1 MLETNTFLVEIAREE
16 DIVEV
21 SQSEQTAKY
30 IEKVEGIQEMLGR
43 DRMKVAFY
51 GRTSNGKSSVINA
64 MLRSKI
70 LPTGIGHTTNC
81 FLQVEGTDSEEAY
94 ILTEDQ
100 PQPLS
105 VQSISGLAHALSTVR
120 LKPDSTIHI
129 CWPKNKCSLLKDDVI
144 FLDSPGIDLSPD
156 MDSWIDR
163 HCLDADV
170 FVLVANAES
179 TLMQTEKNFFH
190 KVSMKLSKPNIFILN
205 NRWDASAAE
214 PDMQEEVKQQH
225 LERSIAFLADE
236 LKVVDRYEAESHVFF
251 VSARETLLTRVH
263 QEAGTPT
270 PTGALLEGFQGRA
283 FEFSNFERKFEECIS
298 QSAVQTKFE
307 QHTANGKLI
316 TSDVRMIMESVFES
330 AAKRK
335 KCCQQENHEAQD
347 KLDYTAKQLNL
358 LSVEIKDKIKQITEE
373 VERKVSNAFTEEIRR
388 LAILVD
394 EFDRPFH
401 PDPLLLA
408 LYKKELHF
416 HAEESLSRNLHAR
429 CSSFIHQVIDAT
441 NWEIQG
447 RESRRWSRDWN
458 VSRCCGC
465 WVSVSSL
472 ALVAVHLCIE
482 LHAHVETGLGRNLQ
496 TRCSI
501 ALKTSVESSQQ
512 EMTERLTAL
521 LPETA
526 KQQVMNLLPARDF
539 EVAYRLDC
547 HNLCADFHEDV
558 EFHFSLGIMSLMNRF
573 LGPKGAHSLLTGYS
587 DMIPRPLASTPLTS
601 TPQTPS
607 NEMYRNPSQDNEILL
622 AMLGTFSS
630 LYSRSTVG
638 ALAIAGLV
646 GKAAGWRVIA
656 VCGAIYGLLYVYERM
671 MWTKKAKERAF
682 KRQYV
687 HYATS
692 KLKLIVDL
700 TGANCSHQV
709 QQELSSTFARLG
721 HQVDIAKTELEEDI
735 RQLQGEVNKLD
746 SIATKA
752 NFLKNKAGYLDSELN
767 TFIHQYLKPE
777 SKI

>member
-1 MLETNTFLVEIAREE
+1 MMSGAVHHPAVDAGEGGGRKLGNGRQSPTSPLKLFGLAKKRINDIFVDISKYMHETNTFLVEITQEE
-16 DIVEV
+16 NIVEQ
-21 SQSEQTAKY
+21 SQGEQTAKY
-30 IEKVEGIQEMLGR
+30 IEKVRGIQEMLGR

-51 GRTSNGKSSVINA
+51 GRTSNGKSTVINA

-190 KVSMKLSKPNIFILN
+190 KVSTKLSKPNIFILN

-214 PDMQEEVKQQH
+214 PEMQEEVKQQH

-236 LKVVDRYEAESHVFF
+236 LKVADRFEAESHVFF
-251 VSARETLLTRVH
+251 VSARETLITRVH
-263 QEAGTPT
+263 QESGTPT
-270 PTGALLEGFQGRA
+270 PTGVLLEGFQGRA
-283 FEFSNFERKFEECIS
+283 FEFCNFERKFEECIS

-316 TSDVRMIMESVFES
+316 TSDVRMIMESVFEA

-358 LSVEIKDKIKQITEE
+358 LSAEIKDKIKQMTEE

-408 LYKKELHF
+408 LYKKELH
-416 HAEESLSRNLHAR
+416 
-429 CSSFIHQVIDAT
+429 
-441 NWEIQG
+441 
-447 RESRRWSRDWN
+447 
-458 VSRCCGC
+458 
-465 WVSVSSL
+465 
-472 ALVAVHLCIE
+472 
-482 LHAHVETGLGRNLQ
+482 AHVESGLGRNLQ

-521 LPETA
+521 LPESA
-526 KQQVMNLLPARDF
+526 KQQAMNLLPARDF

-547 HNLCADFHEDV
+547 HNLCADFHEDI
-558 EFHFSLGIMSLMNRF
+558 EFHFSLGIMALMNRF
-573 LGPKGAHSLLTGYS
+573 LGAKGAHSLLTGYS
-587 DMIPRPLASTPLTS
+587 DVIPRPLIS

-607 NEMYRNPSQDNEILL
+607 NEMYRNPGQDNEILL

-687 HYATS
+687 NYATS

-735 RQLQGEVNKLD
+735 EQLQTEVNKLD